1 MTATGDAA
9 PPEPKKSWLPALR
22 RQTEV
27 RHAARVA
34 VAVGATFAVGA
45 IFQPPQAYWIVFTA
59 IIVVQTSVGGTITA
73 SIERLIG
80 TIVGGLI
87 GVAATYL
94 RAKTALEE
102 GIVISAAAAIAAF
115 AAAVRPSLRV
125 APITTAIVLMGGA
138 AAHMGPITAAAWRV
152 GEIGIG
158 GVIGVLTTLLVFPA
172 RARRAVCQRAAQG
185 MRQLADVLALF
196 AWRFEAGGVDVEA
209 RPTYREIRKTMSQA
223 DQALAEAER
232 ESFPGR
238 ATDAPEGLVRSLRR
252 LYSDAIIIGRAL
264 AEPLPSAASG
274 RIGPATIE
282 LLSTASAQLRGL
294 AVAAESGRPAPA
306 GGLGQVRQ
314 AFEAAVGTVRA
325 ERLTASITLDAAARV
340 FGLVFAVE
348 SLLANLSDLADRIAE
363 LNGQTAPS
371 AAAGAAAGAEDEE
384 P

>member
-1 MTATGDAA
+1 MTAAGDVVA
-9 PPEPKKSWLPALR
+9 KKTWLPALR
-22 RQTEV
+22 RQTEA

-34 VAVGATFAVGA
+34 VAVGAAFAVGA

-73 SIERLIG
+73 SVERVFG

-87 GVAATYL
+87 GVIATYL
-94 RAKTALEE
+94 RAKTTLEE
-102 GIVISAAAAIAAF
+102 GVVISAAAAIAAF

-185 MRQLADVLALF
+185 MRQIADVLALF
-196 AWRFEAGGVDVEA
+196 AWRFEAGGVDLEA
-209 RPTYREIRKTMSQA
+209 RPTYRAIRTTLSQA
-223 DQALAEAER
+223 DQALAETER
-232 ESFPGR
+232 ETFPGR

-252 LYSDAIIIGRAL
+252 LYSDAIMIGRAL
-264 AEPLPSAASG
+264 AEPLPSAASE
-274 RIGPATIE
+274 RIGPTTIE
-282 LLSTASAQLRGL
+282 LLNTASAQLRGL
-294 AVAAESGRPAPA
+294 AAAAESGKPAPP
-306 GGLGQVRQ
+306 GSLVQVRQ
-314 AFEAAVGTVRA
+314 TFEASVGKVRA

-348 SLLANLSDLADRIAE
+348 SLVANLSDLADRIAE
-363 LNGQTAPS
+363 LNGQAAPS
-371 AAAGAAAGAEDEE
+371 AAAGSVAGVGDDE